1 MQEKTRNT
9 HPTPQKRPSAL
20 GTLLYRILSGFVIIL
35 LVGFAMFAL
44 LFAIMYF
51 I

>member
-1 MQEKTRNT
+1 MSDKQNS
-9 HPTPQKRPSAL
+9 PKRPTAL
-20 GTLLYRILSGFVIIL
+20 GQMLYRILSGFVLIL

-44 LFAIMYF
+44 LLAIMYF

>member
-1 MQEKTRNT
+1 MSEQQKI
-9 HPTPQKRPSAL
+9 PKRPASL
-20 GTLLYRILSGFVIIL
+20 GQMLYRILSGFVVIL

-44 LFAIMYF
+44 LLVIMYF